1 MTTLPT
7 TLAMIAASITVT
19 TAFSVQNAD
28 LNNDGIVDGI
38 DLVSVTSNLGQACD
52 GDCPADLNNDGIIN
66 TTDILELMQQWGE
79 VEGFVAEQA
88 QSTTTTTTDSS
99 DSSTEDNKDLSWQG
113 QDPVLLDAIYY
124 DQYTEFFSHG
134 GFNRW
139 NTAKEYNQGEHVQS
153 WAAENN
159 IAVQPMVY
167 GSVDWDHDN
176 NLTEED
182 KANFAIWLD
191 EYVPADYD
199 GPLCLDL
206 EGQWWGM
213 LDTTNQAVMDT
224 VINVYLE
231 HLEVAKSL
239 RPNAKIGFWGFPKKT
254 HTNPNIQTAS
264 VDRLLSACT
273 AIFPDVYE
281 WNPGNNDSA
290 RLQLH
295 VERAME
301 MVHGQTPVYAQTS
314 PRYKTS
320 STSPRYLHDQAE
332 FMRDQVHS
340 SLNAVWTDAYG
351 KEHRIQGIALWDA
364 YTYVSQFTEGWSGM
378 TLDERKAL
386 WNDLDLMHV
395 DFLTEMKTLVDV
407 ASAEASARRSS
418 VQQNSDAADAVAQ
431 AAAVEAA
438 AQEAAAQVAAAQAA
452 AEAAAAERQRQKSR
466 LVKQLNSRK
475 VRFAQSSKSYRK
487 SAASYSKNR
496 KSWSKAKRAFS
507 KAKSKYSKGS
517 KGYKRALAQY
527 KKARRNVQ
535 RASRSFRKN
544 RTSYRA
550 ARVAMNNAKATW
562 NQANATW
569 SQTAQQEQTL
579 LASK

>member
-66 TTDILELMQQWGE
+66 TSDIMELMQQWGE

-438 AQEAAAQVAAAQAA
+438 AQAAAAQAA

-466 LVKQLNSRK
+466 LVKQLNSTK

-496 KSWSKAKRAFS
+496 KLWSQAKRAFS

>member
-7 TLAMIAASITVT
+7 TLAMIATSITAT

-28 LNNDGIVDGI
+28 INNDGIVNGI
-38 DLVSVTSNLGQACD
+38 DLVHVTSNLGQACD
-52 GDCPADLNNDGIIN
+52 GDCTADLNNDGIIN
-66 TTDILELMQQWGE
+66 SSDILELMQQWGE
-79 VEGFVAEQA
+79 VEGFVAEQTEA
-88 QSTTTTTTDSS
+88 TITTDSS
-99 DSSTEDNKDLSWQG
+99 DSSTEDTRDLSWQG

-134 GFNRW
+134 GYNRW
-139 NTAKEYNQGEHVQS
+139 NTAKEYNQGEHVQA
-153 WAAENN
+153 WASDNN
-159 IAVQPMVY
+159 VAVQPMVY

-281 WNPGNNDSA
+281 WNPGGNDSA

-301 MVHGQTPVYAQTS
+301 MVDGKTPVYAQTS

-332 FMRDQVHS
+332 FMRDQVNS
-340 SLNAVWTDAYG
+340 SLNAVWTDAEG

-364 YTYVSQFTEGWSGM
+364 YTYVSQFTEGWSEM

-395 DFLTEMKTLVDV
+395 EFLTEMKTLVDA
-407 ASAEASARRSS
+407 ASAEASTRRSS
-418 VQQNSDAADAVAQ
+418 AQQESEAAEAAEAEAQ
-431 AAAVEAA
+431 AAA
-438 AQEAAAQVAAAQAA
+438 AAAQVAAAQAA
-452 AEAAAAERQRQKSR
+452 AEAAAAERQRQRSR
-466 LVKQLNSRK
+466 LVKQLNSTK
-475 VRFAQSSKSYRK
+475 VRLAKSSKSYRK
-487 SAASYSKNR
+487 SARSYRKNR
-496 KSWSKAKRAFS
+496 KSWSQAKRAFS
-507 KAKSKYSKGS
+507 KAKRKFSKGS
-517 KGYKRALAQY
+517 KQYKRALAQY
-527 KKARRNVQ
+527 KNARRNVQ
-535 RASRSFRKN
+535 LASRSFRSN
-544 RTSYRA
+544 RTSYRT
-550 ARVAMNNAKATW
+550 ARVSMNNAKATW
-562 NQANATW
+562 KQANATW
-569 SQTAQQEQTL
+569 SQTVQQEQTL
-579 LASK
+579 LASN